1 MELIRH
7 ALIAAIEKD
16 PRSPRQIAKDCKINE
31 KSIYKVTGGHQ
42 VAGHIYESLA
52 LNLRLKIRPRYG
64 FEKVRLEKKRRK
76 LQNLLE
82 KTD

>member
-1 MELIRH
+1 MELIRQ
-7 ALIAAIEKD
+7 ALIAAIESD

-31 KSIYKVTGGHQ
+31 KSIYKVTGGQQ

-64 FEKVRLEKKRRK
+64 FEKVRMEKKRR
-76 LQNLLE
+76 NLLKVLE
-82 KTD
+82 KPD

>member
-31 KSIYKVTGGHQ
+31 KSIYKVTGGQQ